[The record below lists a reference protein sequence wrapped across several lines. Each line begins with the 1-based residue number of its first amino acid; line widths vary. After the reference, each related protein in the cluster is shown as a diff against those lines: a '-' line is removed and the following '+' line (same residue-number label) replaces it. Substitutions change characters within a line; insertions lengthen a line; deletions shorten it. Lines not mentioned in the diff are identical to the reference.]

1 MLFKALIRLVGR
13 ENRKKII
20 LLQFLFLTTALLQV
34 ISIASLAPFITLVSN
49 PESLNTNALLSY
61 LYSLYEFTSLTQ
73 FIVIYALAVVA
84 LLIIGNS
91 TAAYSLWKLIQISIK
106 LGLHVQS
113 TVYKSYLS
121 NDYTFFAMN
130 NSSRLVSQLTQEV
143 PRMVY
148 MVIQPIFT
156 LISQVFIAAI
166 IIIGLLIIDIKI
178 SLMATAIVSLLYLL
192 IFKTIRSKIVK
203 SGKLV
208 SKLNRQ
214 KLKLLDESIGGIKE
228 VKLKGNE
235 NFYLDNVKTVTEKG
249 LAASSYIV
257 LSGDLPKFIVET
269 VIFASILALAIY
281 ILLTSGTASEA
292 LGIISLYA
300 MAGYKLLPAAQ
311 SIYKSISQIKANGSV
326 VLDLDR
332 EITKSKNHYSPLKEL
347 GSELAPKGEVLFSD
361 VEYKY
366 PSTDKYALKN
376 CSFSIAQNQVTAL
389 VGTSGAGKSTAI
401 DLLLGLMLP
410 TNGKITVGATDL
422 DKTNIKAWRSQIGYV
437 AQEIFILDAS
447 IRENIALGI
456 PENEIDENRLV
467 QAAKM
472 ANIYDFICECES
484 NFDFILGERG
494 SRLSGGQKQRIG
506 IARALYKDPAI
517 LVFDEATSALDNRTE
532 RQIMRDIHA
541 LAQSRTVIMI
551 AHRLSTVEKANKIL
565 VFKDG
570 AVKDSGTYKDL
581 EDSSIE
587 FQSLLRAVEAEKQG
601 GL

>member
-1 MLFKALIRLVGR
+1 M
-13 ENRKKII
+13 
-20 LLQFLFLTTALLQV
+20 
-34 ISIASLAPFITLVSN
+34 
-49 PESLNTNALLSY
+49 
-61 LYSLYEFTSLTQ
+61 
-73 FIVIYALAVVA
+73 
-84 LLIIGNS
+84 
-91 TAAYSLWKLIQISIK
+91 
-106 LGLHVQS
+106 
-113 TVYKSYLS
+113 
-121 NDYTFFAMN
+121 
-130 NSSRLVSQLTQEV
+130 
-143 PRMVY
+143 
-148 MVIQPIFT
+148 
-156 LISQVFIAAI
+156 
-166 IIIGLLIIDIKI
+166 
-178 SLMATAIVSLLYLL
+178 
-192 IFKTIRSKIVK
+192 
-203 SGKLV
+203 
-208 SKLNRQ
+208 
-214 KLKLLDESIGGIKE
+214 
-228 VKLKGNE
+228 
-235 NFYLDNVKTVTEKG
+235 
-249 LAASSYIV
+249 
-257 LSGDLPKFIVET
+257 
-269 VIFASILALAIY
+269 
-281 ILLTSGTASEA
+281 
-292 LGIISLYA
+292 
-300 MAGYKLLPAAQ
+300 
-311 SIYKSISQIKANGSV
+311 
-326 VLDLDR
+326 
-332 EITKSKNHYSPLKEL
+332 
-347 GSELAPKGEVLFSD
+347 
-361 VEYKY
+361 
-366 PSTDKYALKN
+366 
-376 CSFSIAQNQVTAL
+376 